1 MLDELRE
8 ILERVQQAPEAE
20 QRLIAQLVQMEL
32 ERARQDAALPIE
44 LRDSYAGAWAD
55 LPEDDELE
63 TLDRLRHE
71 ASPTP
76 PLDEQLRW
84 LDDE

>member
-1 MLDELRE
+1 MLDELRDVF
-8 ILERVQQAPEAE
+8 ERAQQALEAE

-32 ERARQDAALPIE
+32 ERARQDAALSVE
-44 LRDSYAGAWAD
+44 MRESYAGAWAD

-63 TLDRLRHE
+63 TLDRMRHE
-71 ASPTP
+71 STPTP

-84 LDDE
+84 LDEE